1 MGTLF
6 PFAMRP
12 MEAWSPCGGG
22 YQQLSAL
29 GLKLLAMPNHPIPI
43 NEDREAV
50 VILVASEI
58 HNGGAKKVN
67 EDEGGAHHLRA
78 DAS

>member
-1 MGTLF
+1 
-6 PFAMRP
+6 
-12 MEAWSPCGGG
+12 
-22 YQQLSAL
+22 
-29 GLKLLAMPNHPIPI
+29 MPNHPIPI